1 MTQETEPE
9 VDVLMQLQGSGSKRG
24 VNYHHDE
31 DIQLCRSWSNITT
44 DPIIANDQPSKSYWA
59 RIAEH
64 FHDYKCFESDRTAAS
79 LEKRMGGILKDC
91 MRFQGF
97 YDEIERRHPSGIP
110 YTEHVSGIEHRLCY
124 FQCSNAYYLL
134 IIASLFSLSC
144 R

>member
-1 MTQETEPE
+1 MTQETELE

-24 VNYHHDE
+24 GNYHHDE
-31 DIQLCRSWSNITT
+31 DIQLCRSWINITT
-44 DPIIANDQPSKSYWA
+44 DPITANDQPSKSYWA

-64 FHDYKCFESDRTAAS
+64 FHDHKCFESDRTAAS

-91 MRFQGF
+91 MRFQSF

-110 YTEHVSGIEHRLCY
+110 YTEHVCGIEHRLCY